1 MLEKILKAINAIG
14 VKSVTVAIDGRCAAG
29 KSTLAR
35 ALSEKIDCN
44 VFHTDDFF
52 LRPEQRTSA
61 RYAAPG
67 ENVDHERFLE
77 EVLLPLER
85 GTAFSYRPYDAHL
98 PGFKAPI
105 QVAPKKVNIVE
116 GSYCC
121 NQNLINHYD
130 LRIFLDIS
138 HELQMRRIIARNGIA
153 AAKMFESRWIPL
165 EEAYF
170 AAFNVKNKCELYFK
184 CED

>member
-1 MLEKILKAINAIG
+1 MLEEILAAINAIDA
-14 VKSVTVAIDGRCAAG
+14 KRVTVAIDGRCAAG

-35 ALSEKIDCN
+35 TLSEKLDCN
-44 VFHTDDFF
+44 VFHMDDFF

-61 RYAAPG
+61 RYASPG

-77 EVLLPLER
+77 EILLPLER
-85 GTAFSYRPYDAHL
+85 GNAFSYRPYDAHL

-105 QVAPKKVNIVE
+105 QVAPKRVNVVE

-121 NQNLINHYD
+121 NRNLVNHYD
-130 LRIFLDIS
+130 LRVFLDVSPEI
-138 HELQMRRIIARNGIA
+138 QMRRIIARNGEA
-153 AAKMFESRWIPL
+153 AAKMFEKRWIPL

-170 AAFNVKNKCELYFK
+170 KAFGVKDNCELYFK
-184 CED
+184 SEA